1 MAGPP
6 DSPDPEVAIRS
17 FREDYDAIVAQ
28 IARVMV
34 GQEQV
39 IHEVLACLLAG
50 GHALL
55 EGVPGLG
62 KTLLVRT
69 LADALDLSF
78 QRIQFTPDLMP
89 ADITGTDVVATDPA
103 GAKSFQFRPGP
114 IFAHLVLAD
123 EINRATPKTQSAVLE
138 AMQEQTVSVARTTH
152 PLPQPFMVLATQNPL
167 EMEGTYPLPE
177 AQLDRF
183 LLKVLVDYPTEAELL
198 EIVDRT
204 TGAALPSARPAAGAD
219 GIGRMRQAVRE
230 VSVASHVKRHAAQLL
245 LATHPTDQ
253 TPCEAARRCV
263 RYGASPRGAQAM
275 VLAAKVLA
283 LRDGRANVAFAD
295 VRRAAPAALRHR
307 LILSFEALAD
317 GVTTDQVV
325 QEVLESVR
333 PPAAE

>member
-1 MAGPP
+1 MAQEAGVN
-6 DSPDPEVAIRS
+6 EVSQQIDA
-17 FREDYDAIVAQ
+17 FRRDYERIAEQV
-28 IARVMV
+28 ARVIV

-69 LADALDLSF
+69 LADVLELSF
-78 QRIQFTPDLMP
+78 SRIQFTPDLMP
-89 ADITGTDVVATDPA
+89 ADITGTNIVEADEA
-103 GAKSFQFRPGP
+103 GSKSFRFQRGP

-152 PLPQPFMVLATQNPL
+152 RLPQPFFVLATQNPL

-183 LLKVLVDYPTEAELL
+183 LFKVRVESPSVGELVSIL
-198 EIVDRT
+198 DRT
-204 TGAALPSARPAAGAD
+204 TGAETPRADKVAAAPRVEQMRLLVRRVPVARHVKEYIARLVRATHPDEPD
-219 GIGRMRQAVRE
+219 GPQAVR
-230 VSVASHVKRHAAQLL
+230 KY
-245 LATHPTDQ
+245 
-253 TPCEAARRCV
+253 V
-263 RYGASPRGAQAM
+263 RYGSSPRGGQAM

-283 LRDGRANVAFAD
+283 LRQARANVAFAD
-295 VRRAAPAALRHR
+295 VQQVAAAALRHR
-307 LILSFEALAD
+307 LILSFEGQAD
-317 GVTTDQVV
+317 GVEPD
-325 QEVLESVR
+325 EIIRHVLQAV
-333 PPAAE
+333 PQAQTV